1 MDARLM
7 SETDLQEVTGKKR
20 GSAQAAWFKRQFNVD
35 VTRRGDGTI
44 VLTWATFE
52 ALQARKAG
60 LTSANPSG
68 AAPARPPV
76 YSMRKA
82 AA

>member
-1 MDARLM
+1 MNTRLM
-7 SETDLQEVTGKKR
+7 SEKDLEEVTRKKR
-20 GSAQAAWFKRQFNVD
+20 SAAQAAWFKREFNIEV
-35 VTRRGDGTI
+35 VRRGDGTI
-44 VLTWATFE
+44 VLTWSTFE

-60 LTSANPSG
+60 LTSAAPAS
-68 AAPARPPV
+68 AAPMRPPV

>member
-1 MDARLM
+1 MDTRLM
-7 SETDLQEVTGKKR
+7 SEKDLEEVTHKKR
-20 GSAQAAWFKRQFNVD
+20 SAAQASWFKREFGIEV
-35 VTRRGDGTI
+35 VRRGDGTI

-60 LTSANPSG
+60 LTSATPTS
-68 AAPARPPV
+68 ATSMRPPV

>member
-1 MDARLM
+1 M
-7 SETDLQEVTGKKR
+7 SERDLEEVTHKKR
-20 GSAQAAWFKRQFNVD
+20 SSAQVRWFKRQFGIDPVL
-35 VTRRGDGTI
+35 RGDGTI

-60 LTSANPSG
+60 LMTDAAPG
-68 AAPARPPV
+68 AASLRPPV

>member
-1 MDARLM
+1 MNERLM
-7 SETDLQEVTGKKR
+7 SDRDLEEVTGKKR
-20 GSAQAAWFKRQFNVD
+20 CSAQATWFKRQFDID
-35 VTRRGDGTI
+35 VVRRGDGTI

-60 LTSANPSG
+60 LTNGLLSG
-68 AAPARPPV
+68 AAPMRPPV